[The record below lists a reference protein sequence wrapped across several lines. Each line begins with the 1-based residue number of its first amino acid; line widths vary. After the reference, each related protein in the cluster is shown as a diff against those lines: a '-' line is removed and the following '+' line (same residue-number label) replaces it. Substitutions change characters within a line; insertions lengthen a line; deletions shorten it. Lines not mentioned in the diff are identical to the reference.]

1 MRTILVASRKGGS
14 GKSTVAIHLA
24 ALADQ
29 PDKPALLIDC
39 DEQASAKFWYGRRQS
54 QTPLLAAVA
63 PSGAAAVLRDAAAE
77 GVETVIID
85 SPPHD
90 AAGIVQLM
98 RLAGLVV
105 IVTRPGPLDLAA
117 VASTIDIASGVRVP
131 FVVLINAA
139 PPGRGDGTEPSI
151 VTEARE
157 VLASLGAP
165 VLPSYVAQRVD
176 LSHSLISGMAVHE
189 FAAESRASAEIGTAW
204 RLIQKMLQETG
215 ETVDG

>member
-39 DEQASAKFWYGRRQS
+39 DEQASAKFWYGRRQA

-63 PSGAAAVLRDAAAE
+63 PTGAAAVLRDAAAD

-90 AAGIVQLM
+90 AAGIVHLM
-98 RLAGLVV
+98 RLADLVV

-131 FVVLINAA
+131 FVVMINAA
-139 PPGRGDGTEPSI
+139 PPGRDGAEPSI

-189 FAAESRASAEIGTAW
+189 FAAESRASAEIGAAW
-204 RLIQKMLQETG
+204 RLIQKMLTE
-215 ETVDG
+215 ESVDG